1 MVLVAFIA
9 ALIFRPDP
17 SSVKAD
23 FDYSSMPVLGDPNA
37 PVKIVE
43 YGDYQC
49 PACRDFNLNIKPDLV
64 KNDIDTGKA
73 AIYFQDLIILDGKG
87 IEDSNRMALAAH
99 SIYHQDKDSFWKFND
114 AIYREQGEE
123 KTGWATTDFIVNLAK
138 SEKLPI
144 DYDKL
149 RSDIENK
156 TYQSE
161 VDASNAKAD
170 KLGVQS
176 TPSFFINDKLYNGN
190 YSYNDI
196 HQAIETASKGE

>member
-1 MVLVAFIA
+1 MLVAVIA
-9 ALIFRPDP
+9 ALIFRPDHT
-17 SSVKAD
+17 VTAD
-23 FDYSSMPVLGDPNA
+23 FDYSSMPVLGDPDA

-49 PACRDFNLNIKPDLV
+49 PACRNFSVNIKPDLV

-73 AIYFQDLIILDGKG
+73 AIYFQDLIVLDGNG
-87 IEDSNRMALAAH
+87 IEDSNRLALAAH
-99 SIYHQDKDSFWKFND
+99 SIYHQDKDSFWKFNE
-114 AIYREQGEE
+114 AVYREQGEE

-138 SEKLPI
+138 SENLSI
-144 DYDKL
+144 DYDLL

-161 VDASNAKAD
+161 VDASNAQAD

-176 TPSFFINDKLYNGN
+176 TPSFYINGKLYNGN
-190 YSYNDI
+190 YTSSDI
-196 HQAIETASKGE
+196 QQAIESAGKGE